1 MFSMNAAVQHSQ
13 PSSLRFEGFELDLKT
28 FELRKEGKRVRLQNQ
43 PAKLLAMLALRKG
56 ELVTREEIQRALWK
70 DDEFVE
76 FEHGINTAISR
87 IRDALE
93 DNREQ
98 PRMVE
103 TLPRLGYRFLA
114 DVEKVFPTNSKAVD
128 VLQPPAPVPSN
139 PNIELTTPLNG
150 NIATANDS
158 AAPEPK
164 EFFALPLPKGLARG
178 LFLFIQFGYLAMY
191 LGAMLEL
198 NALERIVAGAGY
210 PPSWLTAPLIMIMCA
225 IAVRIYLISAVGW
238 GHPDAGRKFHQLFP
252 ALLVL
257 DAIWAASPLLV
268 TDLLTRG
275 IALAG
280 VAGLAYLPFAQRTL
294 VRTLY
299 PRL

>member
-1 MFSMNAAVQHSQ
+1 M
-13 PSSLRFEGFELDLKT
+13 LRFEAFELDLT
-28 FELRKEGKRVRLQNQ
+28 TYELRKEGKRIRLQNQ
-43 PAKLLAMLALRKG
+43 PAKLLAMLAMRKG
-56 ELVTREEIQRALWK
+56 ELVTREEIEKALWK
-70 DDEFVE
+70 EDEFVE

-93 DNREQ
+93 GDREQ

-114 DVEKVFPTNSKAVD
+114 NVEKVYPASSKIVVD
-128 VLQPPAPVPSN
+128 VQRLEPVLSN
-139 PNIELTTPLNG
+139 ANTEPTTPLNG
-150 NIATANDS
+150 QTPTVTGAIAQ
-158 AAPEPK
+158 EPA
-164 EFFALPLPKGLARG
+164 EFFALPLPKGLALG

-191 LGAMLEL
+191 LVAMLEL
-198 NALERIVAGAGY
+198 NALEKIVADAGY
-210 PPSWLTAPLIMIMCA
+210 SPARLTAPLIMVMCA

-238 GHPDAGRKFHQLFP
+238 RHPDAGRKFHQLFP

-257 DAIWAASPLLV
+257 DAVWAASPLLV
-268 TDLLTRG
+268 TDVLTRG